1 MESLTLF
8 EELKSTVHKIS
19 SKQGGKTNN
28 ESITLDI
35 LISGSMSPT
44 TFETQTYDDFRHTW
58 GVQFDF
64 NTLKRRLE
72 RKLEFEGG
80 DLGALVDES
89 KWENSGHAW
98 DDDAID
104 LFRSFYE
111 LPSPAIYL
119 DTLGR
124 KVNFTNF
131 DDQKDYDFLY
141 GINCQSNVYYH
152 RLTITNFLLC

>member
-1 MESLTLF
+1 M
-8 EELKSTVHKIS
+8 S
-19 SKQGGKTNN
+19 S
-28 ESITLDI
+28 S
-35 LISGSMSPT
+35 
-44 TFETQTYDDFRHTW
+44 TFENQTYDNFRDTW

-64 NTLKRRLE
+64 VTLKNRLE
-72 RKLEFEGG
+72 RKLQFEAG

-98 DDDAID
+98 DDDAIE

-124 KVNFTNF
+124 KVSFTNF
-131 DDQKDYDFLY
+131 DDKKDYDFLY
-141 GINCQSNVYYH
+141 GINCQSKFSFDH
-152 RLTITNFLLC
+152 